1 MADVRSK
8 TGASFSSSS
17 ARLCIRVSLRVSV
30 PVFQPER
37 PPVFLLYNSPAQENR
52 SAPFARPLVH
62 GREKRRESCPVPD
75 PAEYNKHENNNNNNI
90 NEDEERLGS
99 GKSGGAT
106 WHEGPRAYAG
116 RRSSPLSAVIYH
128 GRRRRAGGNFVP
140 TSPLAARIAIQP
152 ARYNFIIPAK

>member
-1 MADVRSK
+1 MHP
-8 TGASFSSSS
+8 
-17 ARLCIRVSLRVSV
+17 RLTARVSAGISTRA
-30 PVFQPER
+30 
-37 PPVFLLYNSPAQENR
+37 PPVSLLYNSPAQENR

-75 PAEYNKHENNNNNNI
+75 PAEYNKHENNNNNNNI